1 MPYDRTVH
9 LHTDFA
15 TAVERVHEA
24 LFRAGLRN
32 PH

>member
-9 LHTDFA
+9 LDTDFA

-24 LFRAGLRN
+24 LSAQSFES
-32 PH
+32 